1 MSGKE
6 IAKPENYGELS
17 PEMMALTE
25 MQRKFVQHYLVEVVV
40 KPNGAPARAARLAG
54 YGAKGTSSKAHE
66 NVVKQASDMLRDPT
80 RNTKVLAAI
89 AVESRRMLRLGHPE
103 AVAALYAVI
112 RDPAHKDHVRAIS
125 TVLERTDPVTT
136 RHDIAVTHKH
146 IDIDAEGLEELKAAR
161 SLGATRDRLVELFGS
176 TGLDRLEAREAIEIA
191 QRSAAAK
198 VIEHDR

>member
-1 MSGKE
+1 MTSKE
-6 IAKPENYGELS
+6 ITKPENYGELS
-17 PEMMALTE
+17 PEMMALTP
-25 MQRKFVQHYLVEVVV
+25 MQRSFVSHFLAEVIV
-40 KPNGAPARAARLAG
+40 KPNGAPSRAARLAG
-54 YGAKGTSSKAHE
+54 YGGKGTSSKAHT
-66 NVVKQASDMLRDPT
+66 NVVKAASDMLRDPT

-112 RDPAHKDHVRAIS
+112 RDPSHKDHVRAIS

-146 IDIDAEGLEELKAAR
+146 VDIDAEGLEELKAAR
-161 SLGATRDRLVELFGS
+161 SLGATRERLVELFGS

-198 VIEHDR
+198 VINHEG

>member
-1 MSGKE
+1 MTSKE

-17 PEMMALTE
+17 PEMAALTE
-25 MQRKFVQHYLVEVVV
+25 MQRRFVSAYIAEVII

-54 YGAKGTSSKAHE
+54 YGAKGTSSKARE

-112 RDPAHKDHVRAIS
+112 RDPGHKDHVRAIS

-146 IDIDAEGLEELKAAR
+146 VDVDAEGLEELKAAR
-161 SLGATRDRLVELFGS
+161 SLSATRERLVELFGS
-176 TGLDRLEAREAIEIA
+176 NGLDRLETREAIETA
-191 QRSAAAK
+191 QRAANAK
-198 VIEHDR
+198 VIEHHD

>member
-6 IAKPENYGELS
+6 IDKRENFGDLS
-17 PEMMALTE
+17 PAMQALTE
-25 MQRKFVQHYLVEVVV
+25 MQRRFVQLYIAEVMV
-40 KPNGAPARAARLAG
+40 KPLGAPTRAAIAAG
-54 YGAKGTSSKAHE
+54 YGKRGTSSKARHE
-66 NVVKQASDMLRDPT
+66 NVVKAASDMLRDPS

-89 AVESRRMLRLGHPE
+89 AEESRRMLRLGHPE

-112 RDPAHKDHVRAIS
+112 RDPSHKDHVRAIS
-125 TVLERTDPVTT
+125 SVLDRTDPVTT

-146 IDIDAEGLEELKAAR
+146 VDVDAEALEELKAAR

-176 TGLDRLEAREAIEIA
+176 NGLDRLEAREAIEIA

-198 VIEHDR
+198 VINHE